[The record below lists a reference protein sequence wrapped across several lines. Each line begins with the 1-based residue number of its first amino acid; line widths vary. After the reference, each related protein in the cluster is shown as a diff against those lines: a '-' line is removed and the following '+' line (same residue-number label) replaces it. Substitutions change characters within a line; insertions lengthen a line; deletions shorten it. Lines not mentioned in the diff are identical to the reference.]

1 MHRIN
6 YEKLLEISIAISM
19 RYLLIDNSNTRT
31 KFMIGTEEEL
41 LPWIGHVDTAEI
53 SAKTIA
59 KVLEDQI
66 WDAVYLCSVVP
77 VKAKIIE
84 ASLDFLAGKQFKK
97 LTPGSILG
105 IGINYPIPSQIGADR
120 LANSIAAT
128 ALYGSPCIVID
139 FGTAVTFDIIDDQK
153 YQGGVIAPGLGAMTD
168 YLANKTALLPKITLT
183 EPESA
188 IGKSTEIAMDIGAVY
203 GYRGLVREII
213 TELSKELKSK
223 PTVICTGGDGELITD
238 GLPDLIHHYHP
249 SITLEG
255 IRIAA
260 TLNF

>member
-6 YEKLLEISIAISM
+6 YEKLLKISIAISM

-41 LPWIGHVDTAEI
+41 LPWIGHVDTAKI
-53 SAKTIA
+53 SAETIA
-59 KVLEDQI
+59 LVLEDQS

-77 VKAKIIE
+77 AKALFIE
-84 ASLDFLAGKQFKK
+84 ASLAQLAAKPFKK
-97 LTPGSILG
+97 LTHNSKLG
-105 IGINYPIPSQIGADR
+105 IGINYPIPGQIGADR
-120 LANSIAAT
+120 LANSIAANS
-128 ALYGSPCIVID
+128 LYGSPSIVID
-139 FGTAVTFDIIDDQK
+139 FGTAVTFDIIDDEK

-168 YLANKTALLPKITLT
+168 YLATKTALLPKITLT
-183 EPESA
+183 EPESS
-188 IGKSTEIAMDIGAVY
+188 IGKSTEKAMDIGAVY

-213 TELSKELKSK
+213 TELIKELESK

>member
-1 MHRIN
+1 
-6 YEKLLEISIAISM
+6 M

-31 KFMIGTEEEL
+31 KFMIGTSEKL
-41 LPWIGHVDTAEI
+41 LPWIARIETAKI
-53 SAKTIA
+53 SASNHAKIA
-59 KVLEDQI
+59 QLLEDQT

-77 VKAKIIE
+77 HTAEIIE
-84 ASLDFLAGKQFKK
+84 SSLNKITSKPFKT
-97 LTPGSILG
+97 LTNNSNLG
-105 IGINYPIPSQIGADR
+105 IGINYPIPDQIGADR
-120 LANSIAAT
+120 LANSIAAN
-128 ALYGSPCIVID
+128 ALYGSPSIVID
-139 FGTAVTFDIIDDQK
+139 FGTAVTFDIIDDGQ

-188 IGKSTEIAMDIGAVY
+188 IGKTTEKAMDIGAVY

-213 TELSKELKSK
+213 TELSNELNSK
-223 PTVICTGGDGELITD
+223 PTVICTGGDGELIAD
-238 GLPDLIHHYHP
+238 GLPKVIHHYHP
-249 SITLEG
+249 TITAEG

>member
-1 MHRIN
+1 
-6 YEKLLEISIAISM
+6 M

-31 KFMIGTEEEL
+31 KFMIGNENEL
-41 LPWIGHVDTAEI
+41 FPWIGFINTPEVSPE
-53 SAKTIA
+53 TITE
-59 KVLEDQI
+59 VLENQT
-66 WDAVYLCSVVP
+66 WDAVLLCSVVP
-77 VKAKIIE
+77 QKAQVIE
-84 ASLDFLAGKQFKK
+84 NTLDQLVSRPFKK
-97 LTPGSILG
+97 LTPSSNLG
-105 IGINYPIPSQIGADR
+105 IGINYPMPSQIGADR
-120 LANSIAAT
+120 LANAIAAN

-139 FGTAVTFDIIDDQK
+139 FGTAVTFDIIVDEK

-183 EPESA
+183 EPDSA
-188 IGKSTEIAMDIGAVY
+188 IGKSTEKAMDIGAVY

-213 TELSKELKSK
+213 TELCKEMKSA
-223 PTVICTGGDGELITD
+223 PTVICTGGDGELITS

>member
-1 MHRIN
+1 
-6 YEKLLEISIAISM
+6 M

-31 KFMIGTEEEL
+31 KFMLGTEREL
-41 LPWIGHVDTAEI
+41 LPWIERVDTAEI
-53 SAKTIA
+53 SAQTIA
-59 KVLEDQI
+59 DSLKGHS

-77 VKAKIIE
+77 AKARIIE
-84 ASLDFLAGKQFKK
+84 STLEIISGKPFQK
-97 LTPGSILG
+97 LTYKSELG
-105 IGINYPIPSQIGADR
+105 IGINYPTPSQIGADR
-120 LANSIAAT
+120 LANSIAASK
-128 ALYGSPCIVID
+128 LYGSPCIVID
-139 FGTAVTFDIIDDQK
+139 FGTAVTFDIIDDEK

-188 IGKSTEIAMDIGAVY
+188 VGKSTEKAMDIGAVY

-213 TELSKELKSK
+213 TELSKELNAK
-223 PTVICTGGDGELITD
+223 PTVICTGGDGELITN

>member
-1 MHRIN
+1 
-6 YEKLLEISIAISM
+6 M

-31 KFMIGTEEEL
+31 KFMIGTEDEL
-41 LPWIGHVDTAEI
+41 MPWIGHVDTADVSKE
-53 SAKTIA
+53 TIA
-59 KVLEDQI
+59 DILADQS

-77 VKAKIIE
+77 KKAIILE
-84 ASLDFLAGKQFKK
+84 ESLSNKPFKK
-97 LTPGSILG
+97 LTHNSALG
-105 IGINYPIPSQIGADR
+105 IGINYPTPSQIGADR
-120 LANSIAAT
+120 LANSIAAN

-139 FGTAVTFDIIDDQK
+139 FGTAVTFDIIDDEN

-168 YLANKTALLPKITLT
+168 YLANKTALLPKITLN

-188 IGKSTEIAMDIGAVY
+188 IGKSTEKAMDIGAVY

-213 TELSKELKSK
+213 TELSKELSSP
-223 PTVICTGGDGELITD
+223 PTIICTGGDGELITI
-238 GLPDLIHHYHP
+238 GLSDLIHHYHP

-260 TLNF
+260 VNNFK

>member
-1 MHRIN
+1 
-6 YEKLLEISIAISM
+6 M

-31 KFMIGTEEEL
+31 KFMIGNENEL
-41 LPWIGHVDTAEI
+41 LPWIGFINTPEVSPETLTKI
-53 SAKTIA
+53 
-59 KVLEDQI
+59 LENQT
-66 WDAVYLCSVVP
+66 WDAVLLCSVVP
-77 VKAKIIE
+77 EKAQVIE
-84 ASLDFLAGKQFKK
+84 QLLEHLTAKPLKK
-97 LTPGSILG
+97 LTPSSNLG
-105 IGINYPIPSQIGADR
+105 IGINYPMPSQIGADR
-120 LANSIAAT
+120 LANSIAAN

-139 FGTAVTFDIIDDQK
+139 FGTAVTFDIIEDGN

-168 YLANKTALLPKITLT
+168 YLASKTALLPKITLT

-188 IGKSTEIAMDIGAVY
+188 IGKSTEKAMDIGAVY

-213 TELSKELKSK
+213 MELCKEMKST
-223 PTVICTGGDGELITD
+223 PTVICTGGDGELITN
-238 GLPDLIHHYHP
+238 GLPDIIQHYHP